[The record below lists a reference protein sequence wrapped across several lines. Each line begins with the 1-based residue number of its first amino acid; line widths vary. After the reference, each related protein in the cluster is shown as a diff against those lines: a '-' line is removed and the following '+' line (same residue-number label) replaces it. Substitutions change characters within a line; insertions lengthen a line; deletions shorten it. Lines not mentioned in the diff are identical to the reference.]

1 MKRQEVSERNKLL
14 KQHKKE
20 KRKRKKKKNYGLN

>member
-1 MKRQEVSERNKLL
+1 MKRQEVAERNKLL

-20 KRKRKKKKNYGLN
+20 KRKKKKNYGLN